1 MSGAGCAHEANG
13 GLGSGALALVTGSQ
27 ARHGA
32 FHPWP
37 RQAADAAA
45 TLTYPTLASAG
56 LAPGTAAT
64 PAAGAPSR
72 PESGASSS
80 GVRAG
85 AAGQGT
91 GEEVEPGVGLGSDLG
106 IVSGSNLV
114 PRGQSAGAQSGVG
127 GGGGSGGDGH
137 GNGGGARELRAER
150 THYCY
155 LFREEGA
162 RRAQGW

>member
-1 MSGAGCAHEANG
+1 MPGAGGAHDANG

-27 ARHGA
+27 AWHGA

-45 TLTYPTLASAG
+45 TLTYHTLAPAG

-64 PAAGAPSR
+64 PGAGAPSR

-91 GEEVEPGVGLGSDLG
+91 GEVMEPGVWLGSDLG

-114 PRGQSAGAQSGVG
+114 PRGQSAGAHSGVG
-127 GGGGSGGDGH
+127 GGGGGGDV